1 MALNLLSNVREALDA
16 AVEHFTT
23 SSLDSS
29 VISEGRE
36 FFQSHLEWR
45 VARLRD
51 LFHTEALHA
60 SPSFTP
66 TSTTATTST
75 LPLQGKKH
83 DEQAAVTQLI
93 ERLMPSIRSAMT
105 ETLTAS
111 VSAATCASNEQTAGP
126 LKVSADPLPLD

>member
-1 MALNLLSNVREALDA
+1 MALTLLSNVREALDA

-29 VISEGRE
+29 VICEGRE

-45 VARLRD
+45 VSQLRD
-51 LFHTEALHA
+51 LFHAETLHA
-60 SPSFTP
+60 SPP
-66 TSTTATTST
+66 MLPASTTAATST
-75 LPLQGKKH
+75 LPLKGKKH
-83 DEQAAVTQLI
+83 DEQAVVTQLI

-111 VSAATCASNEQTAGP
+111 VGAATSASSEQTMEP